1 MNKKI
6 ALTHLI
12 EASILFTDEDK
23 LSLIR
28 YVPSLT
34 DKEVDTLGK
43 YLASERQFVLDHETE
58 ITEQM
63 EELLAPSDTPAPEQ
77 VFVGSSST

>member
-6 ALTHLI
+6 ALIHLI
-12 EASILFTDEDK
+12 EASVLFTDEDK
-23 LSLIR
+23 LALIR

-43 YLASERQFVLDHETE
+43 YLASERQFILDHEAE
-58 ITEQM
+58 IIEQM
-63 EELLAPSDTPAPEQ
+63 EELVTSSDTPAPEQ
-77 VFVGSSST
+77 VFVGSSSM